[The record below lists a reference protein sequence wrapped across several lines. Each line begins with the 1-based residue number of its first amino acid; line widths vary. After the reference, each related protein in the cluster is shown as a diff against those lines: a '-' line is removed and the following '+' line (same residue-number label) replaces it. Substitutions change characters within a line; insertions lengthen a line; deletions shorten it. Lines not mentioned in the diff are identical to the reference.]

1 MVKVLASHD
10 QELTD
15 EELMQLQEERTPID
29 IEHNSE
35 WPKSEVIQELNVKH
49 MRFLLWWTVLQWLQK
64 SMALILKGH
73 VGLGAGLQNVLNAY
87 K

>member
-1 MVKVLASHD
+1 MKMMVKVLASHD

-49 MRFLLWWTVLQWLQK
+49 MRFLL
-64 SMALILKGH
+64 
-73 VGLGAGLQNVLNAY
+73 
-87 K
+87 